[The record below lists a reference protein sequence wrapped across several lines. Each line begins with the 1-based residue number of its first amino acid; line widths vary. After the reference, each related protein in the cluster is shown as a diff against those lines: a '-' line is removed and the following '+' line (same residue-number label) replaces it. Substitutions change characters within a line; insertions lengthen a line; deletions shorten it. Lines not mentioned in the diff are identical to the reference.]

1 MIGKAQWTIRS
12 NAGRNQ
18 LVGVFTVVLGIPC
31 VLLTIHNFKS
41 SANAMAGFCL
51 GILLIGA
58 GVFSLLFMEE
68 ITMTVDPERRRLMI
82 QKNSRIGHKTSVV
95 GFDEIASVL
104 VNSEGGYRGPRS
116 YHLKISLKNG
126 NTETTGRWSL
136 DQGEIIAIA
145 GQLAAEI
152 GCESN
157 PGLIM
162 HPVNATQIVYSGLG
176 AVILYAIWFRI
187 WVGPWCPAMWFGTAP
202 PVIILIAFSGI
213 LGILRILPRR

>member
-1 MIGKAQWTIRS
+1 MIGKSQWTIRS
-12 NAGRNQ
+12 NTGSNQ
-18 LVGVFTVVLGIPC
+18 LVGVFTLVLGIPC

-41 SANAMAGFCL
+41 SANTMAGFCL

-58 GVFSLLFMEE
+58 GVFSLLFLEE
-68 ITMTVDPERRRLMI
+68 ISTTVDPERRRLI
-82 QKNSRIGHKTSVV
+82 IEKKSRVGHKTSVV

-104 VNSEGGYRGPRS
+104 VNSAGGHEGPKN

-126 NTETTGRWSL
+126 KTDTTGRWSL
-136 DQGEIIAIA
+136 DQGEIVAIA

-157 PGLIM
+157 PGLIV
-162 HPVNATQIVYSGLG
+162 HPINATQIVYSGIG
-176 AVILYAIWFRI
+176 AVILYPIWFRI

-202 PVIILIAFSGI
+202 PVIILIAFFGI